1 MANVAEAH
9 NGDLPMNT
17 IFRRSHAI
25 RAAWPLMLTL
35 AGCVTSPVNHLELA
49 HDAERAGNFEVMVSH
64 CRAAAQERDPDPW
77 AFKCIGDGEMR
88 AGNRQGAEVAYLSY
102 LDKQPGDIAVRL
114 KLVEII
120 LAARGLDR
128 PADAKPHV
136 EKVLSADPNNAQ
148 AYYYLG
154 EINRLSGLCVPSMKA
169 YKRAIEI
176 DPGYREAKNGLQK
189 TKQEICKKRKPRK
202 KLKRQAGPMAAPA
215 GGQAPAA
222 KEQAPA
228 AEAPESNAPEKE
240 GAEGQDG
247 WIDLKSSDW

>member
-1 MANVAEAH
+1 
-9 NGDLPMNT
+9 MNT
-17 IFRRSHAI
+17 VLRRSHAT
-25 RAAWPLMLTL
+25 RAAWPLMLML
-35 AGCVTSPVNHLELA
+35 AGCAISSVNHLELA
-49 HDAERAGNFEVMVSH
+49 REAERAGNFEVMVSH
-64 CRAAAQERDPDPW
+64 CKAAAQERDPDPW
-77 AFKCIGDGEMR
+77 AFKCIGDGEMH
-88 AGNRQGAEVAYLSY
+88 AGNHQAAEIAYLSY

-114 KLVEII
+114 KLIELI

-169 YKRAIEI
+169 YKRAIEL

-189 TKQEICKKRKPRK
+189 TKQEICRKRKPRK
-202 KLKRQAGPMAAPA
+202 KPKREPGPTAAPAAIPAPA

-228 AEAPESNAPEKE
+228 AGGQAPESSAREKE
-240 GAEGQDG
+240 GAEGQEG
-247 WIDLKSSDW
+247 WIDLKRSDW